1 MGFKDY
7 DAMLA
12 ETISGA
18 PSFRVA
24 GQNFTCKKKLPWKKF
39 QKLLISLTVSQVTE
53 ENATSDTE
61 RFFSL
66 VLRPECR
73 DSFLALLNYEGDDEE
88 QSIDSKQVSLIL
100 DDLLEYYT
108 GKAPKS
114 ESDSTGS
121 QPSAGAPS
129 NVTSLTPREGV
140 V

>member
-18 PSFRVA
+18 PSFKVA
-24 GQNFTCKKKLPWKKF
+24 GQNFTCKKKLPWKRF
-39 QKLLISLTVSQVTE
+39 QKLLLSLTVGQVTE
-53 ENATSDTE
+53 ENIEADNE

-73 DSFLALLNYEGDDEE
+73 DSFLELINYEGDDEE
-88 QSIDSKQVSLIL
+88 KSIDSKQVSAIL

-108 GKAPKS
+108 GKAPKN
-114 ESDSTGS
+114 ESDSTDS
-121 QPSAGAPS
+121 RPSAGAPS